1 MNEFVDFESEIPWE
15 KVEILLGLGNEYG
28 FDPLSS
34 IESEKFFKD
43 LISKYNIKEI
53 DFLDLLRKDIEK
65 LFKVIDKKPEW
76 IQDPEWQ
83 FNNGKPMEFI
93 GQLDIKKNKIGL
105 HDDVAFYVFW
115 DRDVGK
121 MKTIMQIG

>member
-1 MNEFVDFESEIPWE
+1 MNESVYFESEIPWE
-15 KVEILLGLGNEYG
+15 KVEILLDLGNEYG

-43 LISKYNIKEI
+43 LISKYNIKEV

-65 LFKVIDKKPEW
+65 LFKVIDKKLEW

-105 HDDVAFYVFW
+105 QDDVTFYVFW
-115 DRDVGK
+115 DRDAGK
-121 MKTIMQIG
+121 MKTIMQIA